1 MLGVALVVATIA
13 DDRRVSLR
21 SALSLSLSLARTA
34 TSLSLPAMTTAA
46 VQTVHPLA
54 ILGHSYSISSF
65 SDCRLLGELLAF
77 PTAAIIRFP
86 LSFSVFV

>member
-21 SALSLSLSLARTA
+21 SALSLSLARTA

-86 LSFSVFV
+86 LSFSVSV